1 MFKPI
6 QSTDNTIYDLIM
18 AEQSRQATGMEF
30 IASENYQSKAV
41 LAAQASVFANK
52 YSE

>member
-1 MFKPI
+1 M
-6 QSTDNTIYDLIM
+6 
-18 AEQSRQATGMEF
+18 RQATGMEF

-41 LAAQASVFANK
+41 LAAQSGVFANK